1 MSQPTVL
8 VADDSRIFRAFV
20 GEVLRDLGF
29 EVVEAVDGREALDK
43 ALLQRPELLFLDA
56 LMPFMSGFDV
66 VASLHE
72 KAPEFEPRIFLTT
85 AVYKSRR
92 WEAEARRHYK
102 VHEYLEKP
110 VEPEEIIGAV
120 QRHFPE
126 LVSAQG

>member
-20 GEVLRDLGF
+20 GEVFRDLGF
-29 EVVEAVDGREALDK
+29 RVVEAANGREALEK
-43 ALLQRPELLFLDA
+43 ALEGRPELLFLDA

-66 VASLHE
+66 VASIRE
-72 KAPEFEPRIFLTT
+72 EAPDFEPKIFLTT

-92 WEAEARRHYK
+92 WESEARRHYK

-126 LVSAQG
+126 LVAAQG